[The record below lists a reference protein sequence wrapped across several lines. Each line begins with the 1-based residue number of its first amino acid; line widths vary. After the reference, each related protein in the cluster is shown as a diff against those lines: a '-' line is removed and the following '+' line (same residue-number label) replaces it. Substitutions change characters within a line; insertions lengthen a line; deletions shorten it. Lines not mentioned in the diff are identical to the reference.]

1 MSKEKGYQWLD
12 PTLIVGEDAQTKNIL
27 DTIDA
32 MNACGAKK
40 NMLVKYYMENPELRR
55 KANIRKG
62 IRSWTKTDAFGKIK
76 EQTMRDDRN
85 TFTISGIMIIMM
97 ATLFIFFL
105 AAVIRNDYVVKFWV
119 DAIVGSVALVLLVRN
134 LHVKYRIV
142 RGYTE
147 VDWFRTLDILA
158 LIGCGLLKIAFPPY
172 MDFTLV
178 ILLIAFVV
186 QKKKLEKIM
195 KSF

>member
-55 KANIRKG
+55 KANIRKE

-134 LHVKYRIV
+134 LHVKYCIV